1 MLKAILFIGINFT
14 IVLGLKSQERKYHLD
29 IRTDLIYSSFL
40 DDDYYNNTTH
50 GFSYRFSLLNTI
62 NAWKE
67 STASLGVGYNVIPES
82 ESTRRYE
89 VICFPLRL
97 QKFFNPSRNK
107 FNLAFSIIPGYI
119 PAKTKQRIKFFLCY
133 EMGYK
138 TTLFNRGLNLGLAV
152 ENDTDSIQ
160 NQRLIQAGCFI
171 HYSLF

>member
-1 MLKAILFIGINFT
+1 MLKVILFVVINFSV
-14 IVLGLKSQERKYHLD
+14 ILGLKSQERKYHLD
-29 IRTDLIYSSFL
+29 LRTDLIYSSFL

-67 STASLGVGYNVIPES
+67 STASFGVGYNVIPES
-82 ESTRRYE
+82 ETTHRYE

-97 QKFFNPSRNK
+97 QKFFNPDRSK
-107 FNLAFSIIPGYI
+107 FNLAFSFIPGYI
-119 PAKTKQRIKFFLCY
+119 RAKEKLRIQFFLCY
-133 EMGYK
+133 EMGYNI
-138 TTLFNRGLNLGLAV
+138 TLFNRGLYLGLAV
-152 ENDTDSIQ
+152 ENDTDSMK